1 MDRPYARSRGGSAE
15 DSELLRGNA
24 NRRFSGKLSFTRNVA
39 IYAAADIL
47 GAGIGLITSPISTR
61 LLTQEQYG
69 ALPLLSAVWA
79 IVAIVQY
86 GGMDWAFPFFRS
98 QARHGSAIVLASAT
112 ILASVGGL
120 LVWGVFFVVSILTPW
135 LREYAEV
142 SILELGLFL
151 LGILPGALLNWYL
164 YILRY
169 ENQAMAF
176 ARVSMLGRTLSTVL
190 ALPAMALVPQE
201 WRLIVGLSVGAFVS
215 LIALAWALREL
226 RFLNLAVYDKTA
238 WSSDMAKKMLRYG
251 LLLVPGGMV
260 YSFSTVV
267 DRLLVG
273 WFLGPQGN
281 AILALTAAVGGT
293 ALLIKLWFA
302 RAWDPK
308 MIEWLRTEDPQ
319 IYLPRLEIG
328 IKLLLLGLL
337 PLPLLAIL
345 WIEPLIHLLYPAQ
358 YAPVAP
364 LIPAL
369 ISAGVISTFSLISVA
384 TVLIANTTRWHLPI
398 YSIALVL
405 NTGVGIALIPVHGV
419 FGAVIGTL
427 VAEAFILLA
436 WIFVGTRVY
445 GNLQLQ
451 WWPSLI
457 LLCVVAL
464 IACLYSP
471 GIIVPESPTAE
482 RISLSLAVAFTWGIG
497 YQILQPIR
505 GWKLLRAG
513 TPLSSDD

>member
-1 MDRPYARSRGGSAE
+1 M
-15 DSELLRGNA
+15 
-24 NRRFSGKLSFTRNVA
+24 SFTRNVA
-39 IYAAADIL
+39 IYAAADVL

-79 IVAIVQY
+79 VVALVQY

-98 QARHGSAIVLASAT
+98 QAQHGSAKVLASAT

-120 LVWGVFFVVSILTPW
+120 LVWGVFFVVNMLTPW
-135 LREYAEV
+135 LRDYAEV
-142 SILELGLFL
+142 STLELGLFL
-151 LGILPGALLNWYL
+151 LGILPGTLLNWYL

-176 ARVSMLGRTLSTVL
+176 ARISLLGRTLSTML

-201 WRLIVGLSVGAFVS
+201 WRLIVGLSVGSFVS
-215 LIALAWALREL
+215 LIALAWAFREL
-226 RFLNLAVYDKTA
+226 RILNLAVYEKTA
-238 WSSDMAKKMLRYG
+238 WSSDLAKKMLRYG

-260 YSFSTVV
+260 YSMTTVV

-293 ALLIKLWFA
+293 ALLLKIWFA

-308 MIEWLRTEDPQ
+308 MIEWLRSEDPR

-328 IKLLLLGLL
+328 IKLLLLGML
-337 PLPLLAIL
+337 PLPLLTML

-369 ISAGVISTFSLISVA
+369 ISSGVISTFSLVSVA
-384 TVLIANTTRWHLPI
+384 TVLIASTARWHLPI

-405 NTGVGIALIPVHGV
+405 NTSVGIALIPVYGV

-427 VAEAFILLA
+427 VGEAFILLA
-436 WIFVGTRVY
+436 WIYVGTRVY
-445 GNLQLQ
+445 VNLQLQ
-451 WWPSLI
+451 WRPCLI
-457 LLCVVAL
+457 LLCVVTL
-464 IACLYSP
+464 ITCTYSP
-471 GIIVPESPTAE
+471 GMIVPESPTAE
-482 RISLSLAVAFTWGIG
+482 RLGLSLAVIAAWGIG
-497 YQILQPIR
+497 WQTLQPIR
-505 GWKLLRAG
+505 AWKLLRAG
-513 TPLSSDD
+513 TPLSADDRNIAL